1 MRTMLDQ
8 VSKRLFLILT
18 MLFFSVV
25 VFAGNAH
32 AADFSLEE
40 ISTKYGVWI
49 GLVFLIV
56 EYILGKTTLV
66 KSGSTLELVINT
78 AISLL
83 KKVFGTS
90 SGQLK

>member
-25 VFAGNAH
+25 VFAGQAH
-32 AADFSLEE
+32 ASDFSLEE

-90 SGQLK
+90 AGQLK